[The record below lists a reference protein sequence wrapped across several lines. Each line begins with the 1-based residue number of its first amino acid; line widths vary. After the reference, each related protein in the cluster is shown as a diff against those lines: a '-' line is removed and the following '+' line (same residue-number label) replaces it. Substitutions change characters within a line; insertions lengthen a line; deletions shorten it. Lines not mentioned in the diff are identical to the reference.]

1 MRIKKKKKYG
11 LSIIF
16 PIYNEEKNIV
26 KLTKEI
32 NYLIKQNFF
41 DLEIIFVNDGST
53 DKTKKI

>member
-32 NYLIKQNFF
+32 NYLIKQ
-41 DLEIIFVNDGST
+41 
-53 DKTKKI
+53 KKI